1 VLGKRLRRVCHGA
14 PRRDALALLVLALA
28 VLASLSGA
36 ICKSRWPSGGPS
48 GCRDHDV
55 AASQL
60 APLQRSVGA
69 TRAAVHRAR
78 RAAAATPD
86 CRKAEAARR
95 HLQRAARNAVAKKTA
110 ARLTLN
116 AVC

>member
-1 VLGKRLRRVCHGA
+1 VLGKCRRRVYRGA

-28 VLASLSGA
+28 VIASLSAA
-36 ICKSRWPSGGPS
+36 ICKRRPSGGPS
-48 GCRDHDV
+48 GCPDHNV

-60 APLQRSVGA
+60 APLQRSVGE